1 MFQNQCLDITPQLY
15 WWANGV
21 LQRDT
26 QTNKWECEGQ
36 ASSLGIY
43 NWDRRSSFEIFCYCA
58 AYEGGTGTKTL
69 LGVGGD
75 VKVKLCETLP
85 SSQNYKVFADYLF
98 SSAPLLFKLLQRQIY
113 CVGILRN
120 RLAVCQLEDE
130 NNLAKRKRKRICWFK
145 SGERGQYGHSLVV
158 RQQICCPDLILLC
171 SWAPG
176 WSSMLEQIRQG
187 IWWGQQATHCEG
199 VQHIHE
205 WGRLPWCM
213 RCKVQLP
220 HEFTEGL
227 SLPVRINRHVR
238 PC

>member
-1 MFQNQCLDITPQLY
+1 MVSFRGTHRPISEYVKGKPRPWGFTIGTAVLPLKSSVIVQPMKVALEQKPCLALE
-15 WWANGV
+15 V
-21 LQRDT
+21 ML
-26 QTNKWECEGQ
+26 
-36 ASSLGIY
+36 
-43 NWDRRSSFEIFCYCA
+43 RSSC
-58 AYEGGTGTKTL
+58 
-69 LGVGGD
+69 
-75 VKVKLCETLP
+75 VKLSHQAKTT
-85 SSQNYKVFADYLF
+85 KYLQTIFF

-220 HEFTEGL
+220 HEFPEGV